1 MTIRFTCSECAS
13 VLKIKD
19 ELAGSAGRC
28 PKCKTKFIVPT
39 PEAEAPVVVTE
50 PIEPPA
56 GSAMVSNSESNQ
68 YRADIPAVLSN
79 ADETPVA
86 EAPEESAVAP
96 ESHAGL
102 EFGDDKV
109 EINLN
114 ADPVS
119 EQTRHSHRDIAL
131 PFNSDAEEY
140 LSLDDSNT
148 DIDALPPQRFEP
160 AVQHDAALARH
171 PSEDSNDFDDDL
183 DSLPVMIS
191 SRLRKGAASAAP
203 VETGE
208 PGKPLKSP
216 DPVVKSS
223 KKAAKGTTEIP
234 FDPLEFLMSDRT
246 ATYGGE
252 AGTGGKPKTPDLS
265 LDTDSNDDFQ
275 ARMTPHPVT
284 RPAPASVA
292 TRLTPEKVD
301 LVTAAK
307 MMKKAIKES
316 QAETAHQRELDAK
329 AGFDYGLFFREF
341 GWRGFGLI
349 FGGLILTYTL
359 YVGSNQMWS
368 SKLKL
373 PKLGYVTGT
382 IKVNGEPLTGAE
394 VYFAP
399 VEAEAAENK
408 RDRIRTSVGVTDA
421 KGHYVMMYVPADRI
435 QGVAVGRCRMWV
447 SHIGERGNDIPS
459 EYSEAA
465 MLVRE
470 ITEGSQKAPFDLDMT
485 STKRK

>member
-19 ELAGSAGRC
+19 ELAGSTGRC
-28 PKCKTKFIVPT
+28 PKCKTKFVVPA
-39 PEAEAPVVVTE
+39 PEAEEPIVVTKPVE
-50 PIEPPA
+50 A
-56 GSAMVSNSESNQ
+56 SVGSAIVSNSESNQ
-68 YRADIPAVLSN
+68 HRVDVQAPLSN
-79 ADETPVA
+79 ADDVMDAT
-86 EAPEESAVAP
+86 APEEFAVASERP
-96 ESHAGL
+96 AGL
-102 EFGDDKV
+102 EVGDDKF
-109 EINLN
+109 ELDQNS
-114 ADPVS
+114 DPVPGQS
-119 EQTRHSHRDIAL
+119 RHSRRDVAL

-148 DIDALPPQRFEP
+148 DIDAIPPQRFEP
-160 AVQHDAALARH
+160 ESTRDAGSARH
-171 PSEDSNDFDDDL
+171 RSEVSIDTDDDL

-191 SRLRKGAASAAP
+191 SKLRKGAGNAAP
-203 VETGE
+203 AETE
-208 PGKPLKSP
+208 KPQTLP
-216 DPVVKSS
+216 DTVVKSS
-223 KKAAKGTTEIP
+223 KKVAKGTTEIP

-252 AGTGGKPKTPDLS
+252 EGTSGKPKTPDLS

-284 RPAPASVA
+284 RPAPATVA

-316 QAETAHQRELDAK
+316 QAESAHQRELDAK

-341 GWRGFGLI
+341 GWRGLGLI
-349 FGGLILTYTL
+349 LGGLILTYTL
-359 YVGSNQMWS
+359 YVGSNRMWS

-373 PKLGYVTGT
+373 PKMGYVTGT
-382 IKVNGEPLTGAE
+382 IKVNGEPLAGAE

-399 VEAEAAENK
+399 VEAEVGGKK

-421 KGHYVMMYVPADRI
+421 RGHYVMMYVPADRI
-435 QGVAVGRCRMWV
+435 EGVAVGRCRMWV
-447 SHIGERGNDIPS
+447 SHVGERGNDIPS

-465 MLVRE
+465 MLVKE
-470 ITEGSQKAPFDLDMT
+470 ITEGRQKAPFDLDMT
-485 STKRK
+485 SAKRK